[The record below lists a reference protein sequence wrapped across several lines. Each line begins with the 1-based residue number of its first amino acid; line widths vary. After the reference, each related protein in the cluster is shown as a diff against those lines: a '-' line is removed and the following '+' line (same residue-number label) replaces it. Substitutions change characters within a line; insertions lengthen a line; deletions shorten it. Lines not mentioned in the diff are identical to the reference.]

1 MGIWGTGSAVPQR
14 VLTNE
19 DLEKLVETNDEW
31 IRTRTGIRERRIAD
45 EATASSDLAVQAARG
60 ALEMAGVAPEDLDL
74 VVVAT
79 VTPDMAFPSTA
90 CLVQHRLGARRSAA
104 FDLAAAC
111 SGFLYGL
118 EVAASLLAGGQYR
131 LALVVGVDCLS
142 KITDYTDRST
152 CVLFGDGAGAAVL
165 GPVREGYGLLASYLG
180 ADGAYGDLLC
190 LPGGGS
196 RHPASARTVAERLH
210 YIRMEGNEVFRLAVR
225 TMGEAAEQVLN
236 RAGMTAQEV
245 DWFIPHQANIRIIQ
259 AAARRLAIDDARVV
273 VNIDRY
279 GNTSAGSIGL
289 ALDEAVRDGRIREG
303 QRLLKEKLKEW
314 LKGKS
319 SAEAQEEGQKRR
331 LLFTKVNNTRDLLE
345 SPHFNARG
353 YFSEVDHPVMGKARY
368 PGAPFRLT
376 GSPAAPLRP
385 APMLGE
391 ANEEVLCGRL
401 GYTREDLGRLRAS
414 AAI

>member
-303 QRLLKEKLKEW
+303 QRLLMVAFGGGLTW
-314 LKGKS
+314 
-319 SAEAQEEGQKRR
+319 
-331 LLFTKVNNTRDLLE
+331 
-345 SPHFNARG
+345 
-353 YFSEVDHPVMGKARY
+353 
-368 PGAPFRLT
+368 GA
-376 GSPAAPLRP
+376 SVLRW
-385 APMLGE
+385 G
-391 ANEEVLCGRL
+391 GRV
-401 GYTREDLGRLRAS
+401 
-414 AAI
+414 